1 MSVYSWQKDSMTEGG
16 LYRYIKKVPRMLF
29 SDLAISDYSN
39 RWEYGIAEIQHD
51 NVIVFLEKHI
61 GRDYDSY
68 GRLQYTM
75 IKVLTSNG
83 EVGWV
88 GWNSGDWEKAT

>member
-16 LYRYIKKVPRMLF
+16 LYRYTKKMHRMLF

-51 NVIVFLEKHI
+51 NVVVFSKSILAETTNLMVDCHT
-61 GRDYDSY
+61 R
-68 GRLQYTM
+68 
-75 IKVLTSNG
+75 
-83 EVGWV
+83 
-88 GWNSGDWEKAT
+88 